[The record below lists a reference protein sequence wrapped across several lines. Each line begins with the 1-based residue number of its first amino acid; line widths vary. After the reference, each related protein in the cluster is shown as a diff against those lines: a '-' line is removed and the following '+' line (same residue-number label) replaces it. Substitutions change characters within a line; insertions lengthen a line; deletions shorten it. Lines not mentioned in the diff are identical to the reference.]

1 MLDIQPAYF
10 SSPELPVLERSIIW
24 LLKACRSGLKLPMN
38 VTVEDY
44 RFAILDIL
52 RDSLRKSVQQLRRM
66 LRRLSEMA

>member
-1 MLDIQPAYF
+1 
-10 SSPELPVLERSIIW
+10 
-24 LLKACRSGLKLPMN
+24 MN